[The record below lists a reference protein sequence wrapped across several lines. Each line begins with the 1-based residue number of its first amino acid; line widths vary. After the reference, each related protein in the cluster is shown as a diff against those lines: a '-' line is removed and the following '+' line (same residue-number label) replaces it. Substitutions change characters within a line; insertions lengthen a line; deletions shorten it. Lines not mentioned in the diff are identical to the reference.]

1 MGLENL
7 QSVFNDLSKNTKD
20 DFGGPHGQGV
30 HGGLTNEFP
39 STPHYEHSEF
49 GNISENLLSQIQNPD
64 SQVGGEITF
73 GNPTTTNYSL
83 GTGIYSG
90 LETYDSDNINKRK
103 FDISTLGKDQDLGFG
118 DYTLETLYNT
128 NHTANSF
135 RTRIDTGVSDPN
147 SSEGKNVFID
157 TGRAGMGSLGNLD
170 IKGYS
175 NRFRIGTAGKH
186 LADPIL
192 KTLSFLGGAGQL
204 SFDSRDGR
212 EPYVVNKIG
221 SKTNSIGH
229 NRDLLPL
236 QATLEDTSRLI
247 RFYTSTAGAG
257 FLAKENIINFA
268 TSDLT
273 DNPLGPTMAPPIPVP
288 NTGFLNFIQQSVQ
301 GAGLGSIRRPFKIQY
316 STRALT
322 LPFKNLG
329 DQPNKEVQNALNKA
343 LATEILSD
351 TPDWIK
357 KPANEAK
364 VRLVTQI
371 SELAQEPL
379 IGRPTPFI
387 DLSKG
392 PKETDYID
400 RVSLQPVIST
410 KSDDTVAPE
419 EKGDFYV
426 RIKDLRNNTYI
437 YFRGFVTGIT
447 ENVNPSWS
455 PTNYIGRS
463 EPVYMY
469 ERAERDLSFNLRVYP
484 ANHTEFTLM
493 YDKIE
498 KLTSLAY
505 PEYLEQDSMTRMKPP
520 FTELYMAHIGSRKRG
535 KFGFVK
541 SITYSVNE
549 SGDWDALS
557 ALPRLFDIA
566 ITYQILNRKP
576 PSMADKFYRTTV

>member
-1 MGLENL
+1 MALESLKDIFEKAGGSGGGVTPSNPTPPEE
-7 QSVFNDLSKNTKD
+7 QSLDVSKIEQLYK
-20 DFGGPHGQGV
+20 
-30 HGGLTNEFP
+30 
-39 STPHYEHSEF
+39 
-49 GNISENLLSQIQNPD
+49 PD
-64 SQVGGEITF
+64 SKVASKITF
-73 GNPTTTNYSL
+73 GNPVTTDYSVSMEYKNFYGS
-83 GTGIYSG
+83 GTSLTGPLATGAHSG

-103 FDISTLGKDQDLGFG
+103 FDISTLGKDNRLGGPPDG
-118 DYTLETLYNT
+118 DTGPWRLETLYNI
-128 NHTANSF
+128 NHTANTN
-135 RTRIDTGVSDPN
+135 RIQIDTGVSDPN
-147 SSEGKNVFID
+147 SPEGKNVFID

-175 NRFRIGTAGKH
+175 NRFRIGIGGQVAGENAV
-186 LADPIL
+186 LRA
-192 KTLSFLGGAGQL
+192 LGGPFL
-204 SFDSRDGR
+204 DGR
-212 EPYVVNKIG
+212 EPYHVNEIG
-221 SKTNSIGH
+221 SKVNSIGN
-229 NRDLLPL
+229 NRDLFPF
-236 QATLEDTSRLI
+236 QASLEDSSRLLK
-247 RFYTSTAGAG
+247 FYTSTAGVA
-257 FLAKENIINFA
+257 FMAKENIINFA

-288 NTGFLNFIQQSVQ
+288 NTGFLNIIQQSVQ

-316 STRALT
+316 STRGSLP

-329 DQPNKEVQNALNKA
+329 DRPNPLTERFLDINLDKGYPPNLPDRALKEIDNLKIRAVA
-343 LATEILSD
+343 EYME
-351 TPDWIK
+351 
-357 KPANEAK
+357 ANQ
-364 VRLVTQI
+364 VPLV
-371 SELAQEPL
+371 E
-379 IGRPTPFI
+379 RPTPFI

-392 PKETDYID
+392 PKETDYFD
-400 RVSLQPVIST
+400 KVSLQPVIST
-410 KSDDTVAPE
+410 KSDDTVAPK

-426 RIKDLRNNTYI
+426 RIKDLRDNTYI
-437 YFRGFVTGIT
+437 YFRGYVTGIT

-493 YDKIE
+493 YEKIE

-535 KFGFVK
+535 KFGFIK

-549 SGDWDALS
+549 TGDWDALS
-557 ALPRLFDIA
+557 ARPRLFDIA

-576 PSMADKFYRTTV
+576 PSMTDKFYRTTV